1 MEKFD
6 LIVIGG
12 GPGGYVAAI
21 RASQLGLKTCLIEK
35 DKLGGVCLNW
45 GCIPTKALLR
55 AAEIHSLIQESEEFG
70 IKINGSVKID
80 FKRVIERS
88 REVSEKL
95 SRGVTGLMKKNQIEV
110 IYGYANLLGEGQVSV
125 QISASTSQTL
135 TAKNI
140 ILATGARPRI
150 LPSLPIDN
158 KMIWD
163 YKDAMVAQQIPKRLL
178 VVGGGAIG
186 MEFAHFYQAMGSHV
200 TLLEVAPRLLMTEDA
215 EIAALAQKSF
225 EKRGIKFLIEKT
237 INSAK
242 ITGDTALVE
251 IDGEKLTFDR
261 ILSAAGVVPNTD
273 NLGLENTRAQMTE
286 SGHILTDDKM
296 QSHEEGLYAIGDI
309 TKPPFLAH
317 KASHEGILAAEV
329 IAGLPSHGIARDKIP
344 GCIYTKPQIASLGLT
359 EEKARATNREI
370 RVGKFPLLANGKAL
384 ALGEEE
390 GLIKTI
396 FDSQTG
402 ELLGVHMIG
411 AEVTELISNFALVKN
426 SELTDLD
433 LVETIFPHPTV
444 SESLHESV
452 LASLKRVIHL

>member
-1 MEKFD
+1 MDKFD

-21 RASQLGLKTCLIEK
+21 RASQLGLKVCLIEK

-55 AAEIHSLIQESEEFG
+55 TAEIHHLIKESEEFG
-70 IKINGSVKID
+70 IKINGSIKID

-95 SRGVTGLMKKNQIEV
+95 SRGVTGLMQKNKIEV
-110 IYGYANLLGEGQVSV
+110 IYGYANLMGEGKVSV
-125 QISASTSQTL
+125 QISASNSKSL
-135 TAKNI
+135 EASNI

-150 LPSLPIDN
+150 LPNLPIDN
-158 KMIWD
+158 KVIWD
-163 YKDAMVAQQIPKRLL
+163 YKDAMVANQIPKRLL

-186 MEFAHFYQAMGSHV
+186 MEFASFYQDMGSQV
-200 TLLEVAPRLLMTEDA
+200 TLLEIAPGLLMTEDE
-215 EIAALAQKSF
+215 EIATLARKAF
-225 EKRGIKFLIEKT
+225 EKRGITFLIGKK
-237 INSAK
+237 IISAK
-242 ITGDTALVE
+242 VTGETALVE
-251 IDGEKLTFDR
+251 VEEEKLTFDR
-261 ILSAAGVVPNTD
+261 ILSAVGVIPNTD
-273 NLGLENTRAQMTE
+273 NLGLENTKAQMTE
-286 SGHILTDDKM
+286 SGHLITDDHM
-296 QSHEEGLYAIGDI
+296 MTHEEGLYAIGDI

-317 KASHEGILAAEV
+317 KASHEGILAAET
-329 IAGLPSHGIARDKIP
+329 IAGLSGHSLTRDKIP
-344 GCIYTKPQIASLGLT
+344 GCIYTHPQIASLGLT
-359 EEKARATNREI
+359 EAKAREVGKEI

-384 ALGEEE
+384 ALGDDQ

-396 FDSQTG
+396 FDNQTG

-411 AEVTELISNFALVKN
+411 AEVTELISNFALVKS

-433 LVETIFPHPTV
+433 LINTVFPHPTI